1 MSARSLPYHDIKQCA
16 EPDCIC
22 HTRVVQAGK
31 KVITGNV
38 LMRRANEEM
47 RLCLLCYFAYR
58 LGYETAGWAFV
69 EQFKV
74 EQA

>member
-1 MSARSLPYHDIKQCA
+1 
-16 EPDCIC
+16 
-22 HTRVVQAGK
+22 VVQAGK

-38 LMRRANEEM
+38 LRRRADQEM

-58 LGYETAGWAFV
+58 TGYETAGWVFV

-74 EQA
+74 ETA